1 MLMCIPRPRGCQGG
15 DVGRG
20 VWASSLHTYTC
31 MRLLMMQDRAE
42 WGEDGKRKEGHVQ
55 TEEELEAGSTHFIT
69 SEQNSK

>member
-1 MLMCIPRPRGCQGG
+1 
-15 DVGRG
+15 
-20 VWASSLHTYTC
+20 

-42 WGEDGKRKEGHVQ
+42 WGEDGKRREGHVQ